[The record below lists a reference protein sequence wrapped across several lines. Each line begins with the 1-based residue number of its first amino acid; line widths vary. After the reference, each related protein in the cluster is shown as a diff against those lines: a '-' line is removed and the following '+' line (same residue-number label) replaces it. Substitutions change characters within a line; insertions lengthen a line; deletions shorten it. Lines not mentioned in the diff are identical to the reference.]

1 MEKPKEKT
9 ELKQK
14 NQKEKGITL
23 IALIVTI
30 VILLILAGITINLVF
45 SDNGIIKKAQE
56 AANKTQEA
64 VENEQAELNQLYN
77 DLENAISSAP
87 EEPQKSEVEKA
98 KEEGIVFQEK
108 TPIKDEK
115 NNTIIIPAGF
125 KIATDSGNT
134 VQQGIV
140 IEDVSASADVNVQG
154 SQYVWIPVGTFI
166 KDEGS
171 LSEKII
177 LGRYTFDKKG
187 KAQLQQAAYTDE
199 DSENYKKE
207 VIIDFGNRSYR
218 RV

>member
-1 MEKPKEKT
+1 M
-9 ELKQK
+9 LQK
-14 NQKEKGITL
+14 NRK
-23 IALIVTI
+23 
-30 VILLILAGITINLVF
+30 
-45 SDNGIIKKAQE
+45 
-56 AANKTQEA
+56 
-64 VENEQAELNQLYN
+64 
-77 DLENAISSAP
+77 
-87 EEPQKSEVEKA
+87 KSEVEKA

-166 KDEGS
+166 KDDGS

-177 LGRYTFDKKG
+177 LGRYTFDKEG
-187 KAQLQQAAYTDE
+187 KVQLQQAAYTDE